1 MTMARV
7 QSKPP
12 ADCPNGVGHEVEVL
26 YDVGNDSF
34 FVACMVCGLEG
45 PRKPDE
51 KQAKIAWAKGQGL
64 TEKELEINHET

>member
-1 MTMARV
+1 MART
-7 QSKPP
+7 QNKPP
-12 ADCPNGVGHEVEVL
+12 ADCRNGAGHEVIVT
-26 YDVGNDSF
+26 YDVPDDEY

-64 TEKELEINHET
+64 EEKELEIR